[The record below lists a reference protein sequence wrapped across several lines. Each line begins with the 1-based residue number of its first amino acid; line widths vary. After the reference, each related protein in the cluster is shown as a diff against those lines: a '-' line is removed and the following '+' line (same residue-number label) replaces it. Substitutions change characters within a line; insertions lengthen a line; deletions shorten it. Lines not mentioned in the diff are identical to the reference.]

1 MVVVIDRLGAGFLG
15 PYGNTWPDASHCR
28 HRRCYSVHAFHHH
41 RHGVSSA
48 QAADNHNGFFIN
60 GNVGQSNV
68 DKGNYDD
75 DDTAFGANIGYR
87 WAVSPNVLLGV
98 EGGYIDLGKV
108 SPKSG
113 GGALGEAE
121 IDGWTVGVNGH
132 FNVADNWYLSGRAGL
147 FRADVKGGY
156 FNGEV
161 PVLVATELLSY
172 GTLTGWWVVD
182 SRLNHLLVWDAP
194 LTSWPASFDGLQP
207 GYYLVR
213 HTIVWASN
221 HVQVDYDHPTDYDCI
236 GGSPARPLCTAYDGY
251 IQVHAI

>member
-1 MVVVIDRLGAGFLG
+1 MKNTLFALALAAAGL
-15 PYGNTWPDASHCR
+15 
-28 HRRCYSVHAFHHH
+28 V
-41 RHGVSSA
+41 GVSSA

-98 EGGYIDLGKV
+98 EGGYVDLGKV

-113 GGALGEAE
+113 GGALGQAE

-161 PVLVATELLSY
+161 PVLVDDSSNDWYAGAGFGYDFNTNFSLGLNYDYYRTEKAGLKLDP
-172 GTLTGWWVVD
+172 GVV
-182 SRLNHLLVWDAP
+182 SISGEYR
-194 LTSWPASFDGLQP
+194 F
-207 GYYLVR
+207 
-213 HTIVWASN
+213 
-221 HVQVDYDHPTDYDCI
+221 
-236 GGSPARPLCTAYDGY
+236 
-251 IQVHAI
+251 